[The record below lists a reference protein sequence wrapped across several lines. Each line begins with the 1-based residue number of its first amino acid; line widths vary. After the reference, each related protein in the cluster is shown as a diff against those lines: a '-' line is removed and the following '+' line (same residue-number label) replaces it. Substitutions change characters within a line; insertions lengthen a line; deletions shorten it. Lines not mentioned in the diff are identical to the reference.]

1 MMITRQPKLLPANS
15 KAARRLRRLLRL
27 MGFIALLISLLLGI
41 GQLLFAITQW

>member
-27 MGFIALLISLLLGI
+27 LGVIALLVSLLLSI
-41 GQLLFAITQW
+41 GQLFLTIID